1 MKKINLIGALSLFV
15 VLSAGCDWK
24 GIRGN
29 GNIKTEPRP
38 VTAFTRIDAGG
49 FYELEWH
56 PGPPSF
62 SLTTDENLLSHI
74 KTSVAGDLLK
84 IEMQG
89 SIAPTHG
96 IKMAITS
103 PSLTGA
109 SLSGAVELNAAQ
121 ISGATFALET
131 SGAAKVTLAGK
142 VNRLLASLTGASKL
156 KAADLPADD
165 VELSVTGA
173 GKADVTASNLLRASI
188 TGAGKVSYGGQPK
201 SVEKK
206 ITGAGKIERA
216 AALGGAVSLTL
227 NQAKRLT
234 WSPPPPRDD

>member
-1 MKKINLIGALSLFV
+1 MKKIHLISAFSLLL
-15 VLSAGCDWK
+15 VLSTGCDWK

-29 GNIKTEPRP
+29 GNVKTESRP
-38 VTAFTRIDAGG
+38 ITAFTRVDAGG
-49 FYELEWH
+49 FYKLEWH
-56 PGPPSF
+56 PGAPSF

-74 KTSVAGDLLK
+74 ITSVAGDQLK
-84 IEMQG
+84 IETQDT
-89 SIAPTHG
+89 IAPTHG
-96 IKMAITS
+96 IKITLTS
-103 PSLTGA
+103 PSLAGA
-109 SLSGAVELNAAQ
+109 SLSGAVELDASQ

-131 SGAAKVTLAGK
+131 SGATKVTLAGK

-156 KAADLPADD
+156 KAADLPAED

-206 ITGAGKIERA
+206 ITGAGKIE
-216 AALGGAVSLTL
+216 
-227 NQAKRLT
+227 
-234 WSPPPPRDD
+234 PRE

>member
-1 MKKINLIGALSLFV
+1 MKKIHLVGASALLL
-15 VLSAGCDWK
+15 VLVTGCDWK

-29 GNIKTEPRP
+29 GHLQTEARP
-38 VTAFTRIDAGG
+38 VTAFSRVAAGG

-74 KTSVAGDLLK
+74 KTSVEGDLLK

-96 IKMAITS
+96 IKIAITS
-103 PSLTGA
+103 PSLAGA
-109 SLSGAVELNAAQ
+109 SLSGAAQFHATQ
-121 ISGATFALET
+121 ISGTTFALET
-131 SGAAKVTLAGK
+131 SGAAKVTLSGK

-156 KAADLPADD
+156 QAADLPAEDI
-165 VELSVTGA
+165 ELAVTGA

-206 ITGAGKIERA
+206 ITGAGKIE
-216 AALGGAVSLTL
+216 
-227 NQAKRLT
+227 
-234 WSPPPPRDD
+234 PRE